1 MWELDEH
8 STACSPE
15 KVLVKEEKIIYL
27 RELMI
32 SHLHITKEDKLRKKQ
47 SKTVTKKRKPL
58 VNQFFFIQKRKEYKK

>member
-32 SHLHITKEDKLRKKQ
+32 SHLHITKGDKLRKKQ

-58 VNQFFFIQKRKEYKK
+58 VNLIIFYTKEKRI